1 MTSAE
6 VPNTKLLCIVG
17 FILICSMDHF
27 GNIHIYIGHEM
38 KWIQFKIKK
47 NKFRILQRLDLWYL
61 NECSFT
67 INKKNQRGDF

>member
-1 MTSAE
+1 MKVKQSVIISPFVEHVFLYLFVTSAE

-38 KWIQFKIKK
+38 KWIQFKI
-47 NKFRILQRLDLWYL
+47 
-61 NECSFT
+61 
-67 INKKNQRGDF
+67 